1 MITNNTIK
9 HIETI
14 ASVIKSTKENLKP
27 LSINFIFWG
36 IFVYALSIFHYS
48 FPSLVQSTKYSAIQY
63 WIISSLTGMIFMV
76 YYNIKT
82 RKNIGYET
90 HLSRVIKIIWI
101 VFSVSW
107 FYVIILSFFLENFNP
122 VPSIMFLLSLI
133 LIMTGLIIKFNLI
146 IFGGIFLL
154 LFTFYLKLNPGIN
167 LLLVNIVGVSL
178 GMLLPDLS
186 LFYSKSTNNSDG

>member
-1 MITNNTIK
+1 MDNTKK

-36 IFVYALSIFHYS
+36 IFVNALSIFHYT
-48 FPSLVQSTKYSAIQY
+48 FPSLVQSTKYSAILY
-63 WIISSLTGMIFMV
+63 WIISSIIGLIFMV

-82 RKNIGYET
+82 RKYIGYET

-101 VFSVSW
+101 VFSISW
-107 FYVIILSFFLENFNP
+107 FYVIILSFFLKNFHP
-122 VPSIMFLLSLI
+122 VPSILFLLSLI
-133 LIMTGLIIKFNLI
+133 LIMTGLIIKFNPI

-154 LFTFYLKLNPGIN
+154 LFTFYLNLNPGIN

-178 GMLLPDLS
+178 GMLFPVLS
-186 LFYSKSTNNSDG
+186 LFYSKSIHNSDG